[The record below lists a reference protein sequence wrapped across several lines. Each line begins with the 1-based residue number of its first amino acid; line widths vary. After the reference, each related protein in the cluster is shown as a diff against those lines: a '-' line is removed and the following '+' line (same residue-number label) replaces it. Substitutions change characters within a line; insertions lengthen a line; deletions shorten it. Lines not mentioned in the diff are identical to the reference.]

1 MLRFLCCGDGQTQS
15 SPDPH
20 MKGAN
25 PTTEHQEDS
34 NDEYE
39 TSQFIERKRSFSVSA
54 VKPKPTK
61 SREDDKSA
69 STSVSDQGILKG
81 SLTVNDNDSSE
92 SLYVTAPSSRHPST
106 TVRPL
111 TSSRHPST
119 TIRPLISSRHPSTS
133 SHPLN
138 KVKKL
143 TDLSSSTSSQSQL
156 NQKSAAPAMSYE
168 AVLHKMEVAERK
180 IQKQH
185 EELLKVVTGLS
196 EKIDKSKSDGLQI
209 QESVADRAPLPPK
222 SPVCPNVILELSKR
236 VSKPQWK
243 FLARRLKIPDHEI
256 DKIEANYRENIQ
268 EQSYQMLR
276 QWIQSNGGGSYQ
288 ELGEALRTEFG
299 EQLYSDFVKIVSES
313 EEK

>member
-15 SPDPH
+15 SPDPY
-20 MKGAN
+20 MMGTN

-34 NDEYE
+34 KVEYK
-39 TSQFIERKRSFSVSA
+39 TSQFIERKRSFSASA

-92 SLYVTAPSSRHPST
+92 SVYKTAPSSRHPST
-106 TVRPL
+106 TICPL
-111 TSSRHPST
+111 T
-119 TIRPLISSRHPSTS
+119 SSRHPSTS

-138 KVKKL
+138 KVKRL
-143 TDLSSSTSSQSQL
+143 TDSSSSTSSQSLL
-156 NQKSAAPAMSYE
+156 NQKSAAPAMLYE
-168 AVLHKMEVAERK
+168 AVLHKMEVIEQERR
-180 IQKQH
+180 KQQ
-185 EELLKVVTGLS
+185 EELLKVVTDLT
-196 EKIDKSKSDGLQI
+196 KKLDKSRLQI
-209 QESVADRAPLPPK
+209 QESVADKAPLPPK
-222 SPVCPNVILELSKR
+222 CPVCPNVILELSKR

-288 ELGEALRTEFG
+288 ELGEALRREFG